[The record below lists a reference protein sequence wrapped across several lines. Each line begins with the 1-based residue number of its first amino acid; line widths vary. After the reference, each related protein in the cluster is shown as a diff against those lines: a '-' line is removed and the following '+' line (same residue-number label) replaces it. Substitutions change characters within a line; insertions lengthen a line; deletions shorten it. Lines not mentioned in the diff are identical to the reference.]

1 MKTTIDNAGRLVIP
15 KEIRR
20 KAGQKPGLPL
30 DVRWENG
37 KIAITPALLLVKLMR
52 KGHLLVAV
60 PRINVPPLESDLV
73 EQVRAAHMQ
82 SR

>member
-20 KAGQKPGLPL
+20 KAGLKLGLPL

-37 KIAITPALLLVKLMR
+37 KIVITPDYLPVKLVR
-52 KGHLLVAV
+52 KGHFLVAV
-60 PRINVPPLESDLV
+60 PITSVPPLESDLV